1 MLASHF
7 TGVTVFLVMMLM
19 LTMLVL
25 CLKKNKQQQQSNGSD
40 GKSKSWKE
48 GSSFSGSFVGSEPF
62 SPAMSNEFLS
72 RDLEEEE
79 RALRAKSDKDRAYL
93 YKKVWLVNAM
103 PDRHTGLSSPV
114 SLYILHIINSATSTR
129 TALRSRSLGA

>member
-1 MLASHF
+1 MTIVSLYLSIVASMLAF
-7 TGVTVFLVMMLM
+7 LFADVTVFLVMMLM

-48 GSSFSGSFVGSEPF
+48 SSGFSGSFVGSEPF

-93 YKKVWLVNAM
+93 YKKV
-103 PDRHTGLSSPV
+103 
-114 SLYILHIINSATSTR
+114 
-129 TALRSRSLGA
+129 